1 MELNHRKHIE
11 GEIIHPVLQKL
22 YKSLSFNR
30 ITHLNRIEIVLKKW
44 SVEFEGT
51 FSQSSISS
59 AEILLSPKYSNIQI
73 TLSIQVDGIPI
84 AIKQFEFSQSL
95 RQGSLFE
102 ALEGTSFGI
111 YEIVEPVLAH
121 GFCSGCNRPYQRNS
135 NKELICGCI
144 EKIEADAKA

>member
-1 MELNHRKHIE
+1 MELNHRKYIE
-11 GEIIHPVLQKL
+11 GEIICPVIQKL

-30 ITHLNRIEIVLKKW
+30 ITYLSRVEIVLKKW
-44 SVEFEGT
+44 SVEFNGT
-51 FSQSSISS
+51 FSQSSSS
-59 AEILLSPKYSNIQI
+59 PAEILLSPKYSHVQI
-73 TLSIQVDGIPI
+73 TLSIEVDGIPI

-95 RQGSLFE
+95 RQESLFE

-135 NKELICGCI
+135 KKELICGCI